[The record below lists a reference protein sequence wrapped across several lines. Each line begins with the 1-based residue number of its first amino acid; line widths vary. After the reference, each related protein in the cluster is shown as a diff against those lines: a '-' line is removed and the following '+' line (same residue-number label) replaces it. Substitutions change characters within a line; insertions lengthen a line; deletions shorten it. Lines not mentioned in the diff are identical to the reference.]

1 MEISIPT
8 GTLLPEPVEQ
18 RTIKRAYR
26 ISSIDLLRGLIMVIM
41 ALDHVRDYFH
51 ADTMRFEPTD
61 LEQTNVFL
69 FFTRWI
75 THFCAPVFV
84 LLSGTSAF
92 LSGQRKSKKEQTLF
106 LIKRGLWLLLVE
118 ITIISFAWSFNIYL
132 PFTGL
137 GVIWAIGISMI
148 ALALFIHLPIIWIAV
163 IGLILVAA
171 HNLLDSVH
179 FDGFLWAALHEPA
192 IFKLNDDHLLRVA
205 YPVIPWIGLMALGY
219 CLGTVYTTHFDAKR
233 RKKILA
239 LIGSSAIILF
249 ILLRF
254 INQYG
259 DMQHWSVQDS
269 TTLSVLS
276 FLNNSKYPPSLLYVL
291 MTIGPALLFL
301 AFMEKQNNR
310 LEKALIHFGRVPMFY
325 YILHLYLLH
334 LLAMIA
340 AQLSGYGWQSM
351 ILVRRTWI
359 DPQLKGYGFSLLATY
374 GIWILVVLLLYPL
387 CKWYD
392 GYKTKHKEKWWL
404 SYL

>member
-1 MEISIPT
+1 
-8 GTLLPEPVEQ
+8 
-18 RTIKRAYR
+18 
-26 ISSIDLLRGLIMVIM
+26 MVIM

-51 ADTMRFEPTD
+51 ADSLRFEPTD
-61 LEQTNVFL
+61 LQHTNVILFL
-69 FFTRWI
+69 TRWI

-92 LSGQRKSKKEQTLF
+92 LSGQRKSKKEQTFF

-118 ITIISFAWSFNIYL
+118 ITIVNFAWSFNIYL
-132 PFTGL
+132 PFIGL

-148 ALALFIHLPIIWIAV
+148 ALSLFIHLPVKWIAV

-171 HNLLDSVH
+171 HNLLDTLH

-192 IFKLNDDHLLRVA
+192 IFRLDAVHLIRVT
-205 YPVIPWIGLMALGY
+205 YPVIPWIGLMAIGY
-219 CLGTVYTTHFDAKR
+219 CLGTVYSPGFDSRR

-239 LIGSSAIILF
+239 LSGSVAFGLF

-254 INQYG
+254 INEYG
-259 DMQHWSVQDS
+259 DMQHWSVQKS
-269 TTLSVLS
+269 IAFSFLS
-276 FLNNSKYPPSLLYVL
+276 FLNTTKYPPSLLYIL

-334 LLAMIA
+334 LLALIA

-359 DPQLKGYGFSLLATY
+359 DPQLKGYGFTLAATY
-374 GIWILVVLLLYPL
+374 GVWILVVLLLYPL

-392 GYKTKHKEKWWL
+392 GYKTTHKEKWWL